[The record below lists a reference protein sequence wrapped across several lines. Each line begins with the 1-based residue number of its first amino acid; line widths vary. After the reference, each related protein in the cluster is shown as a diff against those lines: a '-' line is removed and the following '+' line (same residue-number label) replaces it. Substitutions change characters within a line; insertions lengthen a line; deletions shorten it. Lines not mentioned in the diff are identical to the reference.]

1 MKASEWRKQI
11 YNVAP
16 GGLEMRIIADL
27 TAAEERA
34 EKAGRA
40 LGELKKVLLDARAA
54 LVGIGADFRD
64 EDVLLAALLRVD
76 EDIGIDDI
84 DPEWI
89 QGKDAIASIDAA
101 LAEETHHDA

>member
-64 EDVLLAALLRVD
+64 EDVLVD